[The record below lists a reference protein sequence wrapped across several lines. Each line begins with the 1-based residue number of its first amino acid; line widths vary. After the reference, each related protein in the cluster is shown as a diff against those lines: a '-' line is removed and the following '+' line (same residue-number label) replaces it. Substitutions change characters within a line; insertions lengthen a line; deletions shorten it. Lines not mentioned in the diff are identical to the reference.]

1 VIVTMFTLRQQ
12 HIDSFEAM
20 YRETFEDR
28 MVRDIA
34 ERFYPQF
41 EAMGEEKVRDRISD
55 GIERA
60 ARYDIYAQRDVAQF
74 IRLMFGIR
82 PDFDTSRKTPFAAEI
97 LQQTDR
103 PVAERLE
110 EIKKLARRS
119 GVRQPK

>member
-1 VIVTMFTLRQQ
+1 VKTFTLRQE
-12 HIDSFEAM
+12 HLDSFDAM

-28 MVRDIA
+28 MLRDIA

-41 EAMGEEKVRDRISD
+41 EAMGEEKVRDRICD

-60 ARYDIYAQRDVAQF
+60 ARYEIHTQRDVAQF

-97 LQQTDR
+97 LKQTDR
-103 PVAERLE
+103 PAMERLE
-110 EIKKLARRS
+110 EIKMIARHN